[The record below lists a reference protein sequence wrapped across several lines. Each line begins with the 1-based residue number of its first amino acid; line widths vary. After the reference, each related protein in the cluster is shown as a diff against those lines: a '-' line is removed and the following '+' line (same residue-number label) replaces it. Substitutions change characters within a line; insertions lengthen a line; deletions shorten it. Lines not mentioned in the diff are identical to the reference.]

1 MPRPTPQHGLNIQP
15 PFPFFS
21 LHALTLCVH
30 SPPQASL
37 CHISCMCAFACINVL
52 YVHPTVLLFCFF
64 PLQFVWDQQ
73 KDINHSRD
81 YYNLHFNLLAANVKA
96 GRGVARFRASASGKE
111 EAETVDLGRHCLEI
125 CYQHRTRP
133 CQHQLTLGYRDTET
147 TAGRVCLNSGS
158 KHGTGQSA
166 ALTAALPLVV
176 KSTHWAGLL
185 FALELNITYF
195 KHKVCQTLWWLC
207 HVVKICNYWWHYY
220 GWWGIIMSRVSICAS
235 NASEL
240 KP

>member
-111 EAETVDLGRHCLEI
+111 EAETVDLRPLSGDLLPAQDPTLSTPAHTRLQRH
-125 CYQHRTRP
+125 
-133 CQHQLTLGYRDTET
+133 RDDGGQGVFEQRQQ
-147 TAGRVCLNSGS
+147 AWDRSGCS
-158 KHGTGQSA
+158 SHCCSA
-166 ALTAALPLVV
+166 
-176 KSTHWAGLL
+176 SSG
-185 FALELNITYF
+185 
-195 KHKVCQTLWWLC
+195 
-207 HVVKICNYWWHYY
+207 
-220 GWWGIIMSRVSICAS
+220 
-235 NASEL
+235 
-240 KP
+240 